1 LLAKTQ
7 SCHDIAA
14 SVITRKIVPI
24 GDGGHLLT
32 LTLTSDDL
40 ESHIVVNV
48 SSTSNIIPR
57 YQVLIRSDEVDFLAN
72 FEVT

>member
-1 LLAKTQ
+1 
-7 SCHDIAA
+7 
-14 SVITRKIVPI
+14 
-24 GDGGHLLT
+24 

-48 SSTSNIIPR
+48 SSTSNIVPSFIN
-57 YQVLIRSDEVDFLAN
+57 IGRSRFLAN